1 MFCTQEIY
9 FLCSKLVFKESTHMT
24 IPIFFY
30 YICATGRPMEIM
42 HQRLTWECRNSLPF
56 GLALKPL
63 LHFFISIYNLLW
75 TSMTFKLTLK
85 FKRSDSQNLINFC
98 VNLCKFWVT
107 GLYLVHFVLH
117 LLHLINYITN

>member
-9 FLCSKLVFKESTHMT
+9 FLCSKLVFKESTHIT

-30 YICATGRPMEIM
+30 YICAIGRPMEIM
-42 HQRLTWECRNSLPF
+42 HQRSTWECCNSLPF